1 MNTSSNVSIGID
13 VSRDWLDIAVAPEG
27 PQWRMARE
35 PEALEKLARQL
46 LPHAPERV
54 VLEATG
60 GLEAPVAAV
69 LAAHQLPVIVINPRQ
84 VRDFARATGRLAKT
98 DRLDAAVLA
107 AFAVQVA
114 PPLRAL
120 KDADTEAL
128 HALVERRRQLVEM
141 LVAEKNRLAGA
152 NPHVRRGLRDHIRW
166 LQRRIGGC
174 DDEIRRWLEASP
186 LWRERD
192 ELMRSVPGV
201 GPVTVMTL
209 CSHLPELGSL
219 NRRQIAALAGLAPLN
234 RDSGH
239 CRGRRSVW
247 GGRARVRQALY
258 MAVVAGLR
266 CNPMLKARYQ
276 HLRAAGKSPK
286 CALTALMRKLLTI
299 LNAMVRE
306 HTPWDENRASPH
318 TMGGQP

>member
-1 MNTSSNVSIGID
+1 MDTSSVSIGID

-27 PQWRMARE
+27 AQWRV
-35 PEALEKLARQL
+35 ARQPEL
-46 LPHAPERV
+46 LEELATELVAYRPERV
-54 VLEATG
+54 IVEATG
-60 GLEAPVAAV
+60 GLEAPVVGV
-69 LAAHQLPVIVINPRQ
+69 LAARDLPVVVVNPRQ

-114 PPLRAL
+114 PPLRPL

-141 LVAEKNRLAGA
+141 LVAEKNRLQQA
-152 NPHVRRGLRDHIRW
+152 NPHVRRGLREHIAW
-166 LQRRIGGC
+166 LYRRIGGC

-201 GPVTVMTL
+201 GPVTVTTL
-209 CSHLPELGSL
+209 LSHLPELGSL

-239 CRGRRSVW
+239 YRGRRAIW
-247 GGRARVRQALY
+247 GGRTRVRQALY

-266 CNPMLKARYQ
+266 CNPVLQRTY
-276 HLRAAGKSPK
+276 HRLRDAGKSPK

-299 LNAMVRE
+299 LNAIVRTG
-306 HTPWDENRASPH
+306 TPWDEQRASAHP
-318 TMGGQP
+318 

>member
-1 MNTSSNVSIGID
+1 MNTPSVSIGID
-13 VSRDWLDIAVAPEG
+13 VSRDWLDVAIAPEG
-27 PQWRMARE
+27 PHWRIVRA
-35 PEALEKLARQL
+35 PEALEDLAAQL
-46 LPHAPERV
+46 QGHVPARI

-69 LAAHQLPVIVINPRQ
+69 LAAHGLPVVVVNPRQ

-98 DRLDAAVLA
+98 DRLDATVLA
-107 AFAVQVA
+107 RFAHQVA
-114 PPLRAL
+114 PPLRPL
-120 KDADTEAL
+120 KDADTAAL

-141 LVAEKNRLAGA
+141 LVAEKNRLQAA
-152 NPHVRRGLRDHIRW
+152 TNARVRRGLKEHIAW

-174 DDEIRRWLEASP
+174 DDEIRRWLKASP

-209 CSHLPELGSL
+209 CSHLPELGTL

-239 CRGRRSVW
+239 YRGHRAVW

-266 CNPMLKARYQ
+266 CNPVLQRSY
-276 HLRAAGKSPK
+276 HRLRAAGKSPK
-286 CALTALMRKLLTI
+286 LALTALMRKLLTI
-299 LNAMVRE
+299 LNAMVRN
-306 HTPWDENRASPH
+306 HTTWDEQRAAPRH
-318 TMGGQP
+318 IGGHA